1 MVIAAVVGDV
11 ERSSGMASS
20 VANHPSV
27 VLCAVDE
34 NPSTVVVA
42 VESVPVRYCYGG
54 RRQCGGDNVVSNNRV
69 ETVGIDIDMVY

>member
-42 VESVPVRYCYGG
+42 VESVTVRYCYGC
-54 RRQCGGDNVVSNNRV
+54 RQQCGGDYVACYYGV